1 MKTLKTYLILLTLSS
16 LAACSQQLVEF
27 IDLGVADLSGSPGD
41 LAGRDF
47 SATTRDLAGQDF
59 AAQDLAGQDGS
70 QFQPPMVIAVTPLNL
85 AMNVATFRTPTA
97 TFNKAMDPLT
107 INSLTFT
114 LHEQGALQPLVG
126 SVSYNVANFTAVFK
140 PNSPLLI
147 NTTYVATIT
156 TGAKDTAGAPL
167 AANFV
172 WTFTTGSQACGMAP
186 VILGAAGN
194 FGVLAGSSITNS
206 GPTIINGD
214 IGVNPG
220 TSITGFGASSGVAG
234 PGTVNGSQRKPP
246 DPAVVQATLDLTTAS
261 IDAAGR
267 SLCFVTIA
275 SGELGGLTL
284 TPGLYRSGI
293 SSFAITSSD
302 LTLDAQGDSQ
312 AVFIFQTSSSTLD
325 VNNGRAVILA
335 GGAKASNV
343 FWSVGT
349 SATIG
354 TTAAFKG
361 TILAD
366 QSISINT
373 GATIEGRALAHIGG
387 VTLLSNQVTIPA
399 P

>member
-1 MKTLKTYLILLTLSS
+1 MKTLKTTLILFAISS

-27 IDLGVADLSGSPGD
+27 VDLSVGTDMSGAGGAD

-47 SATTRDLAGQDF
+47 SATQ
-59 AAQDLAGQDGS
+59 QDLAFDLANSDGS
-70 QFQPPMVIAVTPLNL
+70 ESLPPMVIAVTPLNL
-85 AMNVATFRTPTA
+85 AMNVATFRTATA
-97 TFNKAMDPLT
+97 TFNKAMDPLS
-107 INSLTFT
+107 INALTFT
-114 LHEQGALQPLVG
+114 VREQSALQPLAGV
-126 SVSYNVANFTAVFK
+126 VSYGVGNLTAVFK
-140 PNSPLLI
+140 PASPLLI

-156 TGAKDTAGAPL
+156 TGAKDTFGTSL
-167 AANFV
+167 VANYV
-172 WTFTTGSQACGMAP
+172 WTFTTAAQACGMAP

-194 FGVLAGSSITNS
+194 FGVLAGSTITNS
-206 GPTIINGD
+206 GPTVINGD

-220 TSITGFGASSGVAG
+220 TAITGFGPSPGVGG
-234 PGTVNGSQRKPP
+234 PGIVNGTQRKPP
-246 DPAVVQATLDLTTAS
+246 DVAVVQATLDLTTAS

-275 SGELGGLTL
+275 NGELGGRTL

-302 LTLDAQGDSQ
+302 LTLDAQGDSE
-312 AVFIFQTSSSTLD
+312 AVFIFQTSTSTLD
-325 VNNGRAVILA
+325 VHNGRAVILS

-354 TTAAFKG
+354 TTAIFKG

-366 QSISINT
+366 QMISIDT
-373 GATIEGRALAHIGG
+373 GAVVDGRALAHIGS
-387 VTLLSNQVTIPA
+387 VTLLSNTITVPA

>member
-1 MKTLKTYLILLTLSS
+1 MKIQMKNLGLVLLTFSS
-16 LAACSQQLVEF
+16 LTACSQQLVEF
-27 IDLGVADLSGSPGD
+27 VDLGVADLSGSPND

-47 SATTRDLAGQDF
+47 SATT
-59 AAQDLAGQDGS
+59 QDLAGVDLASQDGS
-70 QFQPPMVIAVTPLNL
+70 QSQPPMVIAVTPLNL
-85 AMNVATFRTPTA
+85 AMNVATFRAPTA

-107 INSLTFT
+107 LNALTFVVR
-114 LHEQGALQPLVG
+114 EQGALAPLTG
-126 SVSYNVANFTAVFK
+126 NVSYGVANLTAVFK
-140 PNSPLLI
+140 PASPLLI

-156 TGAKDTAGAPL
+156 TGAKDLAGTPL
-167 AANFV
+167 VADFV
-172 WTFTTGSQACGMAP
+172 WTFTTASQACGMAP
-186 VILGAAGN
+186 VILGSAGN
-194 FGVLAGSSITNS
+194 FGVLAGSTITNS

-220 TSITGFGASSGVAG
+220 TAITGFGASSGVAG
-234 PGTVNGSQRKPP
+234 PGIVNGSQRKPP
-246 DPAVVQATLDLTTAS
+246 DPAVVQASLDLTTAS
-261 IDAAGR
+261 VDAAGR
-267 SLCFVTIA
+267 SLCFITIA

-302 LTLDAQGDSQ
+302 LTLDAQGDSE
-312 AVFIFQTSSSTLD
+312 AVFIFQTSTSTLD
-325 VNNGRAVILA
+325 VLNGRAVILA

-354 TTAAFKG
+354 TTTAFKG

-366 QSISINT
+366 QMISLNT
-373 GATIEGRALAHIGG
+373 GANIDGRALARVGA
-387 VTLLSNQVTIPA
+387 VTLLSNTVTVPA